1 LDKIP
6 LDQQFMD
13 LKQAIEAAE
22 CRLDT

>member
-22 CRLDT
+22 CRLAT